1 MTERYNESFEWTE
14 VVDLFNIQEN
24 GEIEDQQRDRIL
36 ERINSL
42 TDRYG
47 RDYVTRKLTLQST
60 H

>member
-1 MTERYNESFEWTE
+1 MTESYNESFEWTE
-14 VVDLFNIQEN
+14 VVDLFGIEEAPEMQEQ
-24 GEIEDQQRDRIL
+24 ERDKIL

-47 RDYVTRKLTLQST
+47 REYVLRKIILQST